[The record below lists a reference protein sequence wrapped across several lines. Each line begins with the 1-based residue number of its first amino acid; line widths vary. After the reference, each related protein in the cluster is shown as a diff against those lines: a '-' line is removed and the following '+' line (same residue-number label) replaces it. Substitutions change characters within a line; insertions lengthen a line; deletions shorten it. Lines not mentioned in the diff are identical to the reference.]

1 MRKAQRSSARFS
13 AVKRKN
19 DLSFADAEGSILCYR
34 LLMIRLFLLLMAFP
48 AMAGSLR
55 VEILPRF
62 AGKPLTLD
70 AIKYQ
75 GAETF
80 SVTRLSYLLSEFAV
94 QKEDSSWLELGEQFA
109 YLDVGK
115 RRSSFMVNDVPEGR
129 YRAIRFSVGVPQ
141 PANHADPAKLAADHP
156 LNPNLN
162 QLHWDWAS
170 GYIFMAVEGRYRA
183 GDDLKGYVYHLAN
196 DNNLNRLQLAADFQ
210 VKKMTGLG
218 LSLDVKHLLHGTRSL
233 SFEQDGS
240 STHSHPGDAIASAL
254 VANAQ
259 SAFAVIGVTYSP
271 AELPQEAVKPL
282 YLPAKYESYP
292 FKTSRRFPLPL
303 LPRDNPLLKER
314 VALGETLF
322 FESLLSI
329 DNTVSCAACHAPHL
343 AFTDQIPIARGFEGR
358 YGRRHSM
365 PLFNL
370 AWKSSFF
377 WDGRAKSL
385 REQVL
390 KPIEDPMEMAARMPS
405 VLRRLNNQKSYREG
419 FEAAFGPG
427 EITGEKI
434 GLALENYV
442 LTLTSYGSKFDDAMA
457 GKLELSAAEKR
468 GMELFFTENEPRSQ
482 QFGAD
487 CFHCHGGANFSD
499 HQFHNNG
506 LKPTKDHG
514 RFEVT
519 GEERDRNVFSTPS
532 LRNVGLTEPYMHDG
546 RFGTLEE
553 VVAHYSGPM
562 HRSPSLSPNLAK
574 HSKNGLNLSKED
586 QAALVAFLKT
596 LTDPKYDRDF

>member
-1 MRKAQRSSARFS
+1 MFRIF
-13 AVKRKN
+13 
-19 DLSFADAEGSILCYR
+19 
-34 LLMIRLFLLLMAFP
+34 LFVIALPAF
-48 AMAGSLR
+48 AGSLR
-55 VEILPRF
+55 VEVLPRF
-62 AGKPLTLD
+62 EGKPLALD
-70 AIKYQ
+70 SVRYE

-80 SVTRLSYLLSEFAV
+80 SVTRLSYLLSQFAV
-94 QKEDSSWLELGEQFA
+94 QKEDSSWLELGDQVA
-109 YLDVGK
+109 YLDAGK
-115 RRSSFMVNDVPEGR
+115 RRNHFILKEVPEGR
-129 YRAIRFSVGVPQ
+129 YRALRFSLGVPK
-141 PANHADPAKLAADHP
+141 PANHEDPAKLAADHP

-162 QLHWDWAS
+162 QLHWDWAT
-170 GYIFMAVEGRYRA
+170 GYIFMALEGRYRA
-183 GDDLKGYVYHLAN
+183 GNELKGYVYHLAN

-218 LSLDVKHLLHGTRSL
+218 LSLDVKHLLRGTRAL
-233 SFEQDGS
+233 SFEKDGA

-254 VANAQ
+254 VGNSQ
-259 SAFAVIGVTYSP
+259 SAFAVLGVTYPP
-271 AELPQEAVKPL
+271 AEEPQEAVKPL
-282 YLPAKYESYP
+282 FLPAKYEGYP
-292 FKTSRRFPLPL
+292 FKTSRRFPMPL

-314 VALGETLF
+314 VSLGEKLF
-322 FESLLSI
+322 FDSLLSI
-329 DNTVSCAACHAPHL
+329 DDTVSCAACHAPHL

-390 KPIEDPMEMAARMPS
+390 KPIEDPMEMAARMSS
-405 VLRRLNNQKSYREG
+405 VLRRLNSRKSYREG

-427 EITGEKI
+427 KVTEEKI
-434 GLALENYV
+434 ALALENYV

-457 GKLELSAAEKR
+457 GKAELSEAEKR

-482 QFGAD
+482 QHGAD

-506 LKPTKDHG
+506 LKPTKDLG

-519 GEERDRNVFSTPS
+519 GAERDKFVFSTPS
-532 LRNVGLTEPYMHDG
+532 LRNVGLTAPYMHDG
-546 RFGTLEE
+546 RFETLEE
-553 VVAHYSGPM
+553 VVAHYNGPM
-562 HRSPSLSPNLAK
+562 HQSPSLSPNLAK
-574 HSKNGLNLSKED
+574 HPKGGLNLSKED